1 MAGGLSAIKTS
12 DIAGSDVDITSKPYD
27 DVLAE
32 LRQRMATL
40 DDPGRKSSAFWAAAG
55 QPTRGGSLAESFSN
69 GALSQAQ
76 AQRED
81 DKLKAG
87 YMPLMMS
94 AIEASQQAQMQ
105 HAALALQR
113 KQMANYNAGLR
124 PQLGMGAGLPQGM
137 LPPQD
142 RIPMGQ
148 TGGQLPAVSGA
159 QGGLENMSYPQALA
173 WGRASGL
180 DPKVATELWKV
191 SHEGIIRKPGEVS
204 DFGNGRMSMPIPAV
218 DKNQQLQQDGKGGW
232 RTSVL
237 PGAAQATSEM
247 TAAQELPKAYIQQ
260 AGQGNIR
267 KMSDGTERY
276 VPASE
281 ENPSLSRLMGAAT
294 ESGINRPLLGAP
306 QAAPSI
312 PSVGAYQPSAQ
323 DRAVIEADAAKNG
336 IQSPFINFTKP
347 NAQPESVQPVAA
359 KQGMGAYGQTD
370 SQRQADVNVGTLN
383 KGFLEKEYP
392 AAIARRE
399 SSTATLGQVA
409 TMRQAI
415 DSGLVTGWT
424 TPVRATAA
432 AMLSSLGYKDA
443 DKLASSAQTFDQA
456 VQQKVYEGLNAATG
470 PQTEGDAK
478 RFTQT
483 LANLGNTPAANQFQ
497 LDMAEA
503 MARKDIEK
511 AAFFDKFIP
520 KAGADAYRVAALWRE
535 HEKSVWKDPVL
546 QKYVR

>member
-1 MAGGLSAIKTS
+1 MAGGLSIPFDVKAQS
-12 DIAGSDVDITSKPYD
+12 DLGADAKVYD
-27 DVLAE
+27 DVLAG
-32 LRQRMATL
+32 LRGRMAAL
-40 DDPGRKSSAFWAAAG
+40 DDPGRKSAAFWAAAG
-55 QPTRGGSLAESFSN
+55 QPTRGGSLAESLSN
-69 GALSQAQ
+69 GALTQAQ

-87 YMPLMMS
+87 YMPLMMQ
-94 AIEASQQAQMQ
+94 AIQASQQAQMQ
-105 HAALALQR
+105 RAALAEQR
-113 KQMANYNAGLR
+113 KRDAIWQQAMQ
-124 PQLGMGAGLPQGM
+124 PSLGMGAGIDPSM
-137 LPPQD
+137 LPPEN
-142 RIPMGQ
+142 RISGQ
-148 TGGQLPAVSGA
+148 QMQPVGASRGFRGMTVEQAMSLAARTGRKESDVLAA
-159 QGGLENMSYPQALA
+159 WKQAN
-173 WGRASGL
+173 
-180 DPKVATELWKV
+180 
-191 SHEGIIRKPGEVS
+191 EGIIRKPGEVS
-204 DFGNGRMSMPIPAV
+204 DYGNGRMSMPIPAV
-218 DKNQQLQQDGKGGW
+218 DKNQQLQPDGKGGW

-247 TAAQELPKAYIQQ
+247 TSAQELPKAFIQQ
-260 AGQGNIR
+260 AGQGSIR

-281 ENPSLSRLMGAAT
+281 ENPSLSRLMSAAT

-306 QAAPSI
+306 QAAQSI

-336 IQSPFINFTKP
+336 VQSPFINFTKP
-347 NAQPESVQPVAA
+347 NAQPEAA
-359 KQGMGAYGQTD
+359 QSAAMKPGMGAYGQSD

-392 AAIARRE
+392 AAVAKRE
-399 SSTATLGQVA
+399 TSTATLGQVA
-409 TMRQAI
+409 TMRNAI
-415 DSGLVTGWT
+415 DNGLVTGWT

-432 AMLSSLGYKDA
+432 AMLSSFGYKDA
-443 DKLASSAQTFDQA
+443 DKLASNAQTFNQA

-520 KAGADAYRVAALWRE
+520 KAGADAYKVAAFWRE
-535 HEKSVWKDPVL
+535 HEKSVWKDPIL